1 LGRGDDIPMIIFT
14 HEEKLLLKWSLEQT
28 KSSHDPESFKFLMLK
43 LDKMLLEDGTWL
55 VLAPVPSFRD

>member
-1 LGRGDDIPMIIFT
+1 MIIFT